1 MSFSDVDSVSQ
12 DSIPESVEENG
23 VASSTDRITTLESF
37 DESAQHETSSFNEMA
52 PAATAEAVVAEAAEA
67 EAVVTSLEEPAPT
80 AAITST
86 NGDKPLQENGAKEV

>member
-37 DESAQHETSSFNEMA
+37 DESAQHKTSSFNEMA
-52 PAATAEAVVAEAAEA
+52 PAATAEAVVAEAA